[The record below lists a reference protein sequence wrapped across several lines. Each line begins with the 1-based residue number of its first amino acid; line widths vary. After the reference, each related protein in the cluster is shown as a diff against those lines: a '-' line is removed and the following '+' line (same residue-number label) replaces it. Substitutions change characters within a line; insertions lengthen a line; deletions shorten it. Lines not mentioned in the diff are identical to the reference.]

1 MGRMS
6 IAFRDG
12 LLFKYDKYF
21 KNHRYEIFFNT
32 TSGFEVMRGVKPKA
46 DPFRLILPSM
56 CDIGIMGSCPNKC
69 AFCYQGP
76 LEEPHMK
83 LEDFKT
89 IIDQVKHHTNQVAL
103 GGRGDPNL
111 HPQFKEILEYCVEN
125 NVVPNYTTSGN
136 NLTDEQV
143 EISKMCGA
151 VAVSDYKTHFTYK
164 AVEKLSDA
172 GIKTNIHFI
181 LTRYSYYDA
190 LKILCGSNPWI
201 TEKFRRKTRVH
212 IEPEKINATIFLL
225 FKPQG
230 GGKNLMDMIPRPNQL
245 EVFAERV
252 VNAKCVFKVGMD
264 SCLINHVKKYITL
277 DPIQEMSVD
286 TCESARMSTYISPSM
301 TMIPCSFAD
310 HEKYGV
316 PLEGTSIREVWNKS
330 EPFKIFRK
338 RLFKNKNSCP
348 IGL

>member
-1 MGRMS
+1 MNTAVRENV
-6 IAFRDG
+6 I
-12 LLFKYDKYF
+12 FKYDKHF
-21 KNHRYEIFFNT
+21 INHRYEIFFNT
-32 TSGFEVMRGVKPKA
+32 KTGFEVMCGVKPKA
-46 DPFRLILPSM
+46 DPFRLVLPSM
-56 CDIGIMGSCPNKC
+56 CDIGIMGSCPNRC
-69 AFCYQGP
+69 AFCYQGT

-111 HPQFKEILEYCVEN
+111 HPHFKEILEYCVKN

-151 VAVSDYKTHFTYK
+151 VAVSDYRSSFTSV
-164 AVEKLSDA
+164 AVEKLTDA

-181 LTRYSYYDA
+181 LTRHSYFDA
-190 LKILCGSNPWI
+190 LKILCGSNPWVTKNLKKI
-201 TEKFRRKTRVH
+201 HVD
-212 IEPEKINATIFLL
+212 IEPERINATIFLL

-230 GGKNLMDMIPRPNQL
+230 GGKNLMDLIPYSQQL
-245 EVFAERV
+245 KIFAERV
-252 VNAKCVFKVGMD
+252 VDAKCAFKVGMD
-264 SCLINHVKKYITL
+264 SCLVNHVKKYITL

-301 TMIPCSFAD
+301 KMIPCSFAN

-316 PLEGTSIREVWNKS
+316 PLKGTTIHKVWNKS